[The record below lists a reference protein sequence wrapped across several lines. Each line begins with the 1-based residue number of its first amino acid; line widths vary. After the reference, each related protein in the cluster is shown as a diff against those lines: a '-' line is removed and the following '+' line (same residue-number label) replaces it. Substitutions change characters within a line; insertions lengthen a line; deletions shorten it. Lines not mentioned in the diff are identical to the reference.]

1 MSGKAVNHRVWM
13 PLAIGGLALVGIVIL
28 LLQRDLDHNF
38 KCWYMSVTV
47 LLAVLLEFVW
57 FLLLSRFDWRLR
69 LATFCVIALAIFG
82 LTKMAHVTGT
92 ATGTG
97 LPRLVPFAALTR
109 PPFRF
114 PSAFPVFAPPSLAPG
129 SSQL

>member
-1 MSGKAVNHRVWM
+1 M

-82 LTKMAHVTGT
+82 LTKMVHVAGT
-92 ATGTG
+92 VNGTG
-97 LPRLVPFAALTR
+97 LPRLLRFAVLHSIR
-109 PPFRF
+109 FSVSVPPFRYLTRRAS
-114 PSAFPVFAPPSLAPG
+114 PQEAVNSPRGDP
-129 SSQL
+129 

>member
-1 MSGKAVNHRVWM
+1 MTGKAVNHRLWM

-57 FLLLSRFDWRLR
+57 FLLLSRFD
-69 LATFCVIALAIFG
+69 
-82 LTKMAHVTGT
+82 
-92 ATGTG
+92 
-97 LPRLVPFAALTR
+97 
-109 PPFRF
+109 
-114 PSAFPVFAPPSLAPG
+114 
-129 SSQL
+129 